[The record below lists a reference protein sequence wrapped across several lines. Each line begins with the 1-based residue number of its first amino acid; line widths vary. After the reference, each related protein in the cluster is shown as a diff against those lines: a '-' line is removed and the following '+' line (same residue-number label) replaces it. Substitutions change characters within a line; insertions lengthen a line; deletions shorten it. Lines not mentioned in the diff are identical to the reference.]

1 MYGFAGEV
9 EGVVHAIWAELGEKC
24 PVIATG
30 GLAEMIARHTD
41 VIEKVDQFLTLRGIE
56 IVMRRQQR
64 G

>member
-1 MYGFAGEV
+1 
-9 EGVVHAIWAELGEKC
+9 
-24 PVIATG
+24 
-30 GLAEMIARHTD
+30 MIARHTD

>member
-1 MYGFAGEV
+1 
-9 EGVVHAIWAELGEKC
+9 
-24 PVIATG
+24 VIATG

-41 VIEKVDQFLTLRGIE
+41 VIEKVDQLLTLRGIE